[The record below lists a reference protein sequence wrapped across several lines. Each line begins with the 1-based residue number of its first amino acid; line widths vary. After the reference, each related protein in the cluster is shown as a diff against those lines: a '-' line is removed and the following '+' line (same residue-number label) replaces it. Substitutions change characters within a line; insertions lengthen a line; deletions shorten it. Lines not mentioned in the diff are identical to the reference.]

1 MQNTSNQT
9 IQTKSSSNGN
19 RTKKKSIKG
28 TDRLSSTERKIISND
43 FSQLWGRRGMRLL
56 LVGVPIVMAVIIPIA
71 FFVVISLFDAD
82 SAAKIPNALVNLLDD
97 NGKLNYR
104 QMMAHAFVTLICPV
118 FYLSIPIISAIAIS
132 TSSFVMEAEE
142 QTLETL
148 MLSAVSPREI
158 YNAKFLGSMIITV
171 AISLVSFVAFAITA
185 SVGNFVLW
193 TPFFFTP
200 SWLIMI
206 LGLMPAISAL
216 CIILVSLKLSK
227 IHNSKESI
235 KVMGY
240 FMLAIVLFYIM
251 QIAGVYRINSQ
262 LLLLISLALIVL
274 DVFLFNLSWRKFT
287 PEEQL
292 FKHGTKGVNR
302 N

>member
-1 MQNTSNQT
+1 MRTQKSNST
-9 IQTKSSSNGN
+9 GKRHKEISLKNSN
-19 RTKKKSIKG
+19 I
-28 TDRLSSTERKIISND
+28 LSSTERKIISND
-43 FSQLWGRRGMRLL
+43 FAQLWGRRGMRLL
-56 LVGVPIVMAVIIPIA
+56 LVVVPIIMAVLIPIA

-82 SAAKIPNALVNLLDD
+82 SSAQIPSALVKLLDD

-118 FYLSIPIISAIAIS
+118 FYLSIPIISSIAIT

-148 MLSAVSPREI
+148 MLSAVSPRDI
-158 YNAKFLGSMIITV
+158 YNAKFLGSMIISV

-200 SWLIMI
+200 SWLILI
-206 LGLMPAISAL
+206 LGLMPAIVAL
-216 CIILVSLKLSK
+216 CVILVSLKLSK
-227 IHNSKESI
+227 IHNSKESL
-235 KVMGY
+235 KMMGY

-251 QIAGVYRINSQ
+251 QIAGVYQISFQ
-262 LLLLISLALIVL
+262 FLLLISLALIVL
-274 DVFLFNLSWRKFT
+274 DIFLFNISWRKFT

-292 FKHGTKGVNR
+292 FKHGAKGR
-302 N
+302 EEK